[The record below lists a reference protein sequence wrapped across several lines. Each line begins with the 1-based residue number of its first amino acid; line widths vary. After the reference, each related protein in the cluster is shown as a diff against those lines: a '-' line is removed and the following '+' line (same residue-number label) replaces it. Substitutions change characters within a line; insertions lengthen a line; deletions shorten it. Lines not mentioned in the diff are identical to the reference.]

1 MLYYDR
7 LDLSEESNVAA
18 SNSNKEYM
26 VCCY

>member
-7 LDLSEESNVAA
+7 LDLSEESNVAE